1 MSVCVSLI
9 VSWSCSRFVG
19 GAGDGKGGKP
29 GSFLLEST
37 VLIKNSIP
45 QISCFVDRFSSYVF
59 NGRRERG

>member
-9 VSWSCSRFVG
+9 VSWSCSRFEE
-19 GAGDGKGGKP
+19 GKGRDGGKP